1 MIKDDR
7 MLTVISTVS
16 GEKMQEKQQN
26 NMNIAVSACLLGE
39 KVRFDGGHKH
49 DRFVTDA
56 IGKYASLIPF
66 CPEVIAFGVPRPS
79 IRLISTKDNY
89 QIISN
94 KNGNDL
100 TNMLQEKSYNEF
112 HKIAQ
117 NDLSGIIFK
126 SKSPSCGMGSAK
138 AYLENGFVD
147 SKADGVFVAICKEK
161 FPLLPMEEEGRLQDD
176 WLKENFIMQLF
187 AYNSFEVLKKSNPTM
202 NTLVN
207 FHTKNKFLLQA
218 KDEKMYR
225 ILGNIVG
232 NHEKLPFG
240 ELFLNYEHS
249 FKTAIAKKSS
259 IKRNRN
265 VLEHISGFLKNKLS
279 SVEKETLHEQITEY
293 AQKIVP
299 IIVPLSTIKL
309 YAKKYNTLYLL
320 EQVFLNPYPKEL
332 ALRSS
337 ILSSK

>member
-1 MIKDDR
+1 
-7 MLTVISTVS
+7 
-16 GEKMQEKQQN
+16 
-26 NMNIAVSACLLGE
+26 MNIAVSACLLGE

-49 DRFVTDA
+49 DRFVTDEL
-56 IGKYASLIPF
+56 GKYASLIPF
-66 CPEVIAFGVPRPS
+66 CPEIVAFGVPRPS
-79 IRLISTKDNY
+79 IRLVNKEGDY
-89 QIISN
+89 RVISN
-94 KNGNDL
+94 KNGDDL
-100 TNMLQEKSYNEF
+100 TDMLQDKSYLEF
-112 HKIAQ
+112 QKIAQ
-117 NDLSGIIFK
+117 NDLTGIIFK

-138 AYLENGFVD
+138 AYLENGFAD

-176 WLKENFIMQLF
+176 WLRENFIMQLF

-202 NTLVN
+202 KMLVD

-225 ILGNIVG
+225 VLGNIVG
-232 NHEKLPFG
+232 NHENLSFD
-240 ELFLNYEHS
+240 EVFANYEQN

-265 VLEHISGFLKNKLS
+265 VLEHMSGFFKNKLS
-279 SVEKETLHEQITEY
+279 SVEKEILHEQIEEY
-293 AQKIVP
+293 SQKIVP

-309 YAKKYNTLYLL
+309 YAKKYNTSYLL
-320 EQVFLNPYPKEL
+320 GQAFLDPYPKEL

-337 ILSSK
+337 LLSSK